1 MAVPTKLQIL
11 EQYFGYPSFRPGQEE
26 LIDALLAGRD
36 AVGILPTGAGKSLCY
51 QVPALLLEG
60 ITLVVSP
67 LISLMRDQ
75 VAALVQNGVRGA
87 YLNSSLTW
95 GQYQKALH
103 NARAGV
109 YKIIYVAPER
119 LLTPEFLDF
128 AKSAPIAM
136 VAVDEAHCVSQW
148 GQDFRPSYL
157 SIPEFLAQLPR
168 RPVVAAFTA
177 TATPRVREDI
187 LSLLELRDPWV
198 TVTSF
203 DRPNLYFEVR
213 RPKDKL
219 AELLHGGLEDQERL
233 RNQEDFLYD
242 RATVMVAT
250 NAFGMG
256 IDKSNVSF
264 VIHYTM
270 PKDLESY
277 YQEAGRAG
285 RDGSPAQCFLLYS
298 GADVALNRF
307 LFTHS
312 DEGQYIEE
320 EALEQLNQQN
330 EARLQA
336 MIGYC
341 HTTSCL
347 REYILHYFGEHAPT
361 QCANCQNCVGHFSQ
375 VDVTKEGRGLVSC
388 VRYLRER
395 YGVTLVVE
403 VARGSKSEKVLRQ
416 GFDKL
421 PCYGSLKGVKES
433 TLRDVA
439 RALVLQGYL
448 EQTQGEYPL
457 LKLGPQAES
466 LLNGQA
472 RVEMRVRQSQGEPE
486 KKPARKLPK
495 GDPQLFDRLRAVRA
509 RLSREQNVPMYIIFS
524 NATLEAMAAY
534 QPLTPAELL
543 DVPGVGQA
551 KLQKYGQAFLE
562 EIRKWSVFGGDS
574 QVDGRRIRKCGVPP
588 LSIRARGR
596 RLNAAPVRKGSAR
609 ARRGPSEASVKVLP
623 AFSKAAGCG
632 AAPHDLALIG
642 AQRM

>member
-1 MAVPTKLQIL
+1 MAKREVLR
-11 EQYFGYPSFRPGQEE
+11 QYFGHSSFRPGQEA
-26 LIDALLAGRD
+26 LIDGILAGRD
-36 AVGILPTGAGKSLCY
+36 ALGIMPTGGGKSLCY
-51 QVPALLLEG
+51 QVPALLLPG
-60 ITLVVSP
+60 LTLVVSP
-67 LISLMRDQ
+67 LISLMKDQ
-75 VAALVQNGVRGA
+75 VAALNGVGIPA
-87 YLNSSLTW
+87 AFLNS
-95 GQYQKALH
+95 ALDAQAFQAVCREIRQGMH
-103 NARAGV
+103 
-109 YKIIYVAPER
+109 KLIYVAPER
-119 LLTPEFLDF
+119 LLQEGFL
-128 AKSAPIAM
+128 ALMQEQKIAQ
-136 VAVDEAHCVSQW
+136 VAVDEAHCISQW
-148 GQDFRPSYL
+148 GQDFRPSYRK
-157 SIPEFLAQLPR
+157 ITEFVARLPR
-168 RPVVAAFTA
+168 RPVLSAFTA
-177 TATPRVREDI
+177 TATAEVQADI
-187 LSLLELRDPWV
+187 LTQLELRDPVKVV
-198 TVTSF
+198 TGF
-203 DRPNLYFEVR
+203 NRPNLYFAVQQPKRKQPVLTALVEAR
-213 RPKDKL
+213 RDRSGIVYCATRSGVEKICD
-219 AELLHGGLEDQERL
+219 LLCQRGIPATRYHAGLSEEERQ
-233 RNQEDFLYD
+233 RNQDDFQFD
-242 RATVMVAT
+242 RKTVMVAT

-472 RVEMRVRQSQGEPE
+472 RVEMRVRQSQEEPE

-495 GDPQLFDRLRAVRA
+495 GDPQLFGRLRAVRA

-562 EIRKWSVFGGDS
+562 EIRKWTEED
-574 QVDGRRIRKCGVPP
+574 
-588 LSIRARGR
+588 
-596 RLNAAPVRKGSAR
+596 
-609 ARRGPSEASVKVLP
+609 
-623 AFSKAAGCG
+623 
-632 AAPHDLALIG
+632 
-642 AQRM
+642 

>member
-1 MAVPTKLQIL
+1 MPTKLQIL

-219 AELLHGGLEDQERL
+219 AELLTLLAERRERSGIVYCGTRKAVEEVCDALRERGYAATRYHGGLEDQERL

-341 HTTSCL
+341 HTTS
-347 REYILHYFGEHAPT
+347 
-361 QCANCQNCVGHFSQ
+361 
-375 VDVTKEGRGLVSC
+375 
-388 VRYLRER
+388 
-395 YGVTLVVE
+395 
-403 VARGSKSEKVLRQ
+403 
-416 GFDKL
+416 
-421 PCYGSLKGVKES
+421 
-433 TLRDVA
+433 
-439 RALVLQGYL
+439 
-448 EQTQGEYPL
+448 
-457 LKLGPQAES
+457 
-466 LLNGQA
+466 
-472 RVEMRVRQSQGEPE
+472 
-486 KKPARKLPK
+486 
-495 GDPQLFDRLRAVRA
+495 
-509 RLSREQNVPMYIIFS
+509 
-524 NATLEAMAAY
+524 
-534 QPLTPAELL
+534 
-543 DVPGVGQA
+543 
-551 KLQKYGQAFLE
+551 
-562 EIRKWSVFGGDS
+562 
-574 QVDGRRIRKCGVPP
+574 
-588 LSIRARGR
+588 
-596 RLNAAPVRKGSAR
+596 
-609 ARRGPSEASVKVLP
+609 
-623 AFSKAAGCG
+623 
-632 AAPHDLALIG
+632 
-642 AQRM
+642 